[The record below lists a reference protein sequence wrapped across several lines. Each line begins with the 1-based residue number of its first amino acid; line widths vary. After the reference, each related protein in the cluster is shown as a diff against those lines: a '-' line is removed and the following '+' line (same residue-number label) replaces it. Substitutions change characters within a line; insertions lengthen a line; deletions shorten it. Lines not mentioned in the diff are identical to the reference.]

1 MPSNVRVFVA
11 LLALT
16 GCATAR
22 TNPLNRDV
30 TDAFKCDRAQI
41 EQEWATNR
49 YKAVAAGSDA
59 CVALGRF
66 GLPDHMTQNNY
77 PGSVS
82 ALMTWTANHQVSSA
96 IFKKYFDTPDN
107 RRLGFPIDRWVV
119 ENFSVTS
126 F

>member
-1 MPSNVRVFVA
+1 MHRLTVL
-11 LLALT
+11 LLAVV

-22 TNPLNRDV
+22 NNPLNRDV

-41 EQEWATNR
+41 EQEWTTNR
-49 YKAVAAGSDA
+49 YKPVAAGADA

-82 ALMTWTANHQVSSA
+82 ALMTWTANRRINNA
-96 IFKKYFDTPDN
+96 ILKKYFNTPDN
-107 RRLGFPIDRWVV
+107 RRMGFPIDRWVV